1 MERAGRTETVAM
13 TIVAFIGFGE
23 AGHAIATSLKPRGA
37 RAHDILLCDG
47 KDDGKGEGNAKGT
60 GESTGDSKT
69 DAARNATP
77 CETAHRG
84 CRRRR
89 PPRHGRCAPCSA
101 DIVISVVTA
110 DNALAAATA
119 AAGYIGRDA
128 LYLDMNSCAPDTK
141 RAAAKRVNDGG
152 GTYVDVA
159 VMAPILT
166 AGHRTSMIAS
176 APDAKAV
183 AARLSDAGLSPVFVG
198 DEIGRASTIKML
210 RSVMVKGVEALAA
223 ECFGAA
229 VKAGVASEVARSLDA
244 SRTDQ
249 GWMAR
254 AAYTMERMTSH
265 GTRRAAE
272 MREAAAT
279 LKALGTA
286 PAMTLGTINR
296 QERIGGLGLTL
307 DADAPLET
315 QMARIE
321 EAMARTR
328 TPAN

>member
-23 AGHAIATSLKPRGA
+23 AGHAIATSLKPEGA

-47 KDDGKGEGNAKGT
+47 NVEDNGKGT
-60 GESTGDSKT
+60 GGSTGDGKT
-69 DAARNATP
+69 DAARRDAMRNRIEDAGVAALP
-77 CETAHRG
+77 DMADAL
-84 CRRRR
+84 
-89 PPRHGRCAPCSA
+89 HGA

-110 DNALAAATA
+110 DNALSAATA

-166 AGHRTSMIAS
+166 AGHRTAMIAS

-183 AARLSDAGLSPVFVG
+183 AARISDAGLSPVFVG

-279 LKALGTA
+279 LKALGTT

-321 EAMARTR
+321 EAMARAR

>member
-23 AGHAIATSLKPRGA
+23 AGHAIATSLKPEGA

-47 KDDGKGEGNAKGT
+47 NVEDNGKGT
-60 GESTGDSKT
+60 GGSTGDSKT
-69 DAARNATP
+69 DAARRDAM
-77 CETAHRG
+77 
-84 CRRRR
+84 RRRIEDAGVAAL
-89 PPRHGRCAPCSA
+89 PDMADALHGA

-119 AAGYIGRDA
+119 AAGHIGRDA

-166 AGHRTSMIAS
+166 AGHRTAMIAS

-210 RSVMVKGVEALAA
+210 RSVMIKGVEALAA

-286 PAMTLGTINR
+286 PAMTLGTIER

-315 QMARIE
+315 QMAHIE
-321 EAMARTR
+321 KAMARAR